1 MRSARRGLGFTLI
14 ESLVALL
21 LVTMAML
28 LAHRLALQLP
38 GTVKRLQ
45 AGNAAMAAI
54 ESSLETLRAG
64 YLPLTDDVL
73 MPPVAYPDGSPVEG
87 LILVMDVEPAPTI
100 GLYEVTIEARYTVGR
115 QQLRRRLQTLV
126 WRPLGS

>member
-1 MRSARRGLGFTLI
+1 MRTLRRGLGFTLI

-28 LAHRLALQLP
+28 LAHRLSLQLP

-45 AGNAAMAAI
+45 AGNAAMRAI

-64 YLPLTDDVL
+64 NLPLMDDVL
-73 MPPVAYPDGSPVEG
+73 MPPVAYPEGNPVEG

-100 GLYEVTIEARYTVGR
+100 GLYEITIEARYMVG
-115 QQLRRRLQTLV
+115 QQTLRRRVQTMV

>member
-1 MRSARRGLGFTLI
+1 MRSHRLGQGFTLI

-21 LVTMAML
+21 LVAMAML
-28 LAHRLALQLP
+28 LAHRLALELP

-45 AGNAAMAAI
+45 AGNAAMRAI

-64 YLPLTDDVL
+64 NLPLMDDVL
-73 MPPVAYPDGSPVEG
+73 TPPTAYPDGSSVKG

-100 GLYEVTIEARYTVGR
+100 GLHEVTIEARYMVG
-115 QQLRRRLQTLV
+115 QQTLQRRVKTLV

>member
-1 MRSARRGLGFTLI
+1 MRSLRRGQGFTLI

-21 LVTMAML
+21 LVTM

-45 AGNAAMAAI
+45 AGNASMRAI

-64 YLPLTDDVL
+64 NLPLMDDVL

-100 GLYEVTIEARYTVGR
+100 GLHEVTIEARYMVG
-115 QQLRRRLQTLV
+115 QQTLRRSVKTMV

>member
-1 MRSARRGLGFTLI
+1 MRTLRRGLGFTLI

-28 LAHRLALQLP
+28 LAHRLSLQLP

-45 AGNAAMAAI
+45 AGNAAMRAI

-64 YLPLTDDVL
+64 NLPLMDDVL
-73 MPPVAYPDGSPVEG
+73 MPPVAYPDGNPVEG

-100 GLYEVTIEARYTVGR
+100 GLYEITIEARYMVG
-115 QQLRRRLQTLV
+115 QQTLRRRVQTMV